1 MYYRLT
7 VSLLSRKKKDLFFS
21 LPVRFVSLAG
31 CCCSL
36 SAVRCLLVAVQVLGS
51 FGRERAWVDK
61 RANITRG
68 YVCNRQP
75 NTHSSIA
82 FFFFLLSFSS
92 SFTFH
97 RVIRTRPSC
106 PRDLICLVCVSLL
119 SCITLSLSYT
129 LIRLLCISFSWF
141 WGISFKRNWVEY
153 VEQKEETHITH
164 SSLPI

>member
-1 MYYRLT
+1 M
-7 VSLLSRKKKDLFFS
+7 DQQ
-21 LPVRFVSLAG
+21 
-31 CCCSL
+31 SL
-36 SAVRCLLVAVQVLGS
+36 SAAEKKRLVLFAACPFRLFGWLLLFSLRCALFIGGRASSGE
-51 FGRERAWVDK
+51 FRERERERAWVDK

-75 NTHSSIA
+75 NTHSSMA
-82 FFFFLLSFSS
+82 FFFFLSFSS

-97 RVIRTRPSC
+97 PVIRTRPSC
-106 PRDLICLVCVSLL
+106 PRDLIFLVCVSLL

-141 WGISFKRNWVEY
+141 WGISSKRNWVEY
-153 VEQKEETHITH
+153 VQQKEETHITH